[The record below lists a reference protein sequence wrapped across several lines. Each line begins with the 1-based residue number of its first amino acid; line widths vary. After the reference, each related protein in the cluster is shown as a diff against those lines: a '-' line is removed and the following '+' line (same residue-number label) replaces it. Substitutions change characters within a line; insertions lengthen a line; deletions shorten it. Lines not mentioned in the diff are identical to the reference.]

1 MLSTFCGITFHFSSF
16 YFILFSFEFT
26 TPFSSCFRFLL
37 SWCFLIFAL
46 NNNINKYHNFNI
58 FLIMS
63 GVKYLSL
70 SITARINFIS
80 FFVEGKLTKLLEI
93 IVSQLFQNKKTF
105 QVKKQPSYQEKL
117 SNCPTVFLQYKHK
130 LFITHQ
136 LFRKNREHQI
146 MIFQKDKFETKRKI
160 SKICRTNM
168 SLKRKAF
175 ISFSMFI
182 KLSLLLRMW
191 NFIGITFRLTAGL
204 FDGMTLKKL
213 SILPCVAD
221 CLAFKIFFVPFRIL
235 SSL

>member
-1 MLSTFCGITFHFSSF
+1 
-16 YFILFSFEFT
+16 
-26 TPFSSCFRFLL
+26 
-37 SWCFLIFAL
+37 
-46 NNNINKYHNFNI
+46 
-58 FLIMS
+58 
-63 GVKYLSL
+63 
-70 SITARINFIS
+70 
-80 FFVEGKLTKLLEI
+80 
-93 IVSQLFQNKKTF
+93 
-105 QVKKQPSYQEKL
+105 
-117 SNCPTVFLQYKHK
+117 
-130 LFITHQ
+130 
-136 LFRKNREHQI
+136 

-168 SLKRKAF
+168 SLKRKAI

-182 KLSLLLRMW
+182 KLLLLLLLRMW